1 MDKELLV
8 ALNSFLLSTD
18 QKFVFVS
25 FMGNNPVPRGF
36 PIFFCLVALWFS
48 ADSDQRRSRILIGL
62 LATSFATIAS
72 VSLQRH
78 FTPHI
83 RPFLDPTLHLKIF
96 DPHLTEV
103 WDRLGSFPSDTAT
116 LFFALSTIILIENRL
131 LGVLC
136 LVWAMMTAGL
146 ARVALGYH
154 YPSDIMGAL
163 VLGPATVCLFES
175 IPYLRA
181 LVERCLS
188 LFHARAYIVH
198 ALLLLFL
205 AEAENLFLGFQGVLK
220 YLKYLSGITTLP
232 GPPLVY

>member
-18 QKFVFVS
+18 QKFLFVS

-62 LATSFATIAS
+62 LATCFATIAS

-83 RPFLDPTLHLKIF
+83 RPLLDPTLHLKIF
-96 DPHLTEV
+96 DPRLTEG

-116 LFFALSTIILIENRL
+116 LFFA
-131 LGVLC
+131 
-136 LVWAMMTAGL
+136 
-146 ARVALGYH
+146 
-154 YPSDIMGAL
+154 
-163 VLGPATVCLFES
+163 
-175 IPYLRA
+175 
-181 LVERCLS
+181 
-188 LFHARAYIVH
+188 
-198 ALLLLFL
+198 
-205 AEAENLFLGFQGVLK
+205 FQGLQK
-220 YLKYLSGITTLP
+220 EPMGFNGRFLFARLSFNLNTKR
-232 GPPLVY
+232 